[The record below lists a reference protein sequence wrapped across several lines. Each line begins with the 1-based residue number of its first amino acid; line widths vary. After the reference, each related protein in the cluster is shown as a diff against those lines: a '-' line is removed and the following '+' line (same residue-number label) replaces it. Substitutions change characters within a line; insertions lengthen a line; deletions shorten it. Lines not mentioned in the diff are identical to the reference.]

1 MSAQHAEPG
10 FRPPQQAR
18 SRESLQKVLTS
29 AEHVLSTGGID
40 EFTVA
45 AVAEHAGVSVGAI
58 YRRFTGKEHLLK
70 AVKDDLLERLETGVA
85 EALRAAS
92 PGLRGTIGAF
102 TNAMAHT
109 FSGHTRAFPELLSG
123 QPAEGVE
130 RGLQALE
137 TIQRAL
143 VESAEPYL
151 DDIAQRDPR
160 NAAQFAARSIIGSC
174 VHRAATCHS
183 WPDGLSWQTWAEA
196 TTAMAMTYL
205 TSRPQEPTQID

>member
-58 YRRFTGKEHLLK
+58 YRRFTGKEQLLK
-70 AVKDDLLERLETGVA
+70 AVKDDLLKQLETGVA

-92 PGLRGTIGAF
+92 PGLRGAIGAF
-102 TNAMAHT
+102 TDAMART
-109 FSGHTRAFPELLSG
+109 FSGRTRAFPELLGG

-151 DDIAQRDPR
+151 DDVAQHDPR
-160 NAAQFAARSIIGSC
+160 NAVRFAARSIIGSC
-174 VHRAATCHS
+174 VHRAATCQS
-183 WPDGLSWQTWAEA
+183 WPDGLSWQAWADA
-196 TTAMAMTYL
+196 TTEMAMTYL
-205 TSRPQEPTQID
+205 ASRPQEPSEVE